1 MSNESKAAVRA
12 LALPIIA
19 DYRDRGCP
27 EPQPLSEEQIH
38 EMMNWLVC
46 EEVPDEYVPMLM
58 EEMGL
63 DGVDS
68 RLMGPS
74 WN

>member
-1 MSNESKAAVRA
+1 
-12 LALPIIA
+12 
-19 DYRDRGCP
+19 
-27 EPQPLSEEQIH
+27 
-38 EMMNWLVC
+38 MMNWLVC

-68 RLMGPS
+68 RLMGP
-74 WN
+74 N